1 MLTPVDIDNKTFKKN
16 KLGGYDIND
25 VEDFLVK
32 VMDDYEILYK
42 ENAELKDKS
51 SAMQESVS
59 YYKSIE
65 DGVNK
70 TIENAHETADS
81 IKLAAQKE
89 AEAILQ
95 KAQLESKGKLD
106 ELNLEIA
113 KKEAELEEKKK
124 QMQVYNIRVSS
135 MLEAQ
140 LKILSEDN
148 NEMLG

>member
-1 MLTPVDIDNKTFKKN
+1 MLTPLDIDNKTFKKS

-25 VEDFLVK
+25 VEEFLVK
-32 VMDDYEILYK
+32 VMDDYESLYK
-42 ENAELKDKS
+42 ENAQLRDKTM
-51 SAMQESVS
+51 AMQESVS

-89 AEAILQ
+89 ADSIIQ
-95 KAQLESKGKLD
+95 KAELESKGKLD
-106 ELNLEIA
+106 ELKLQIA
-113 KKEAELEEKKK
+113 RTEAELEEKKK
-124 QMQVYNIRVSS
+124 QMQIYNIRVSS

-140 LKILSEDN
+140 LKILNEDS
-148 NEMLG
+148 NEMM

>member
-1 MLTPVDIDNKTFKKN
+1 MLTPVDIDNKTFKKS

-25 VEDFLVK
+25 VEEFLVK
-32 VMDDYEILYK
+32 VMEDYEMLYK
-42 ENAELKDKS
+42 ENAQLKDKNM
-51 SAMQESVS
+51 AMQESVS

-89 AEAILQ
+89 ADAIIQ
-95 KAQLESKGKLD
+95 KAEFDSRGKLD
-106 ELNLEIA
+106 ELKLQIA
-113 KKEAELEEKKK
+113 RTEAQLEEKKK
-124 QMQVYNIRVSS
+124 QMQIYNIRVSS

-140 LKILSEDN
+140 LKILNEDG
-148 NEMLG
+148 NEQM

>member
-1 MLTPVDIDNKTFKKN
+1 MLTPLDIDNKTFKKS

-25 VEDFLVK
+25 VEEFLVK
-32 VMDDYEILYK
+32 VMDDYEKLYK
-42 ENAELKDKS
+42 ENAKLKEQTVT
-51 SAMQESVS
+51 MQESVS

-89 AEAILQ
+89 ADSILQ
-95 KAQLESKGKLD
+95 KAEFESRGKLD
-106 ELNLEIA
+106 ELKLQIA
-113 KKEAELEEKKK
+113 RTEAELEEKRK
-124 QMQVYNIRVSS
+124 QMQIYNIRVSS

-140 LKILSEDN
+140 LKILNEDKN
-148 NEMLG
+148 DMMM

>member
-1 MLTPVDIDNKTFKKN
+1 MLTPLDIDNKTFKKS

-25 VEDFLVK
+25 VEEFLVK
-32 VMDDYEILYK
+32 VMDDYETLYK
-42 ENAELKDKS
+42 ENAKLRDKTM
-51 SAMQESVS
+51 AMQESVS

-89 AEAILQ
+89 ADAIIQ
-95 KAQLESKGKLD
+95 KAELESKGKID
-106 ELNLEIA
+106 ELKLQIA
-113 KKEAELEEKKK
+113 RTEAELEEKKK
-124 QMQVYNIRVSS
+124 QMQIYNIRVSS

-140 LKILSEDN
+140 LKILNEDN
-148 NEMLG
+148 NENM

>member
-1 MLTPVDIDNKTFKKN
+1 MLTPLDIDNKTFKKS

-25 VEDFLVK
+25 VEEFLVK

-89 AEAILQ
+89 AETILQ
-95 KAQLESKGKLD
+95 KAELESKGKLD

>member
-1 MLTPVDIDNKTFKKN
+1 MLTPLDIDNKTFKKS

-25 VEDFLVK
+25 VEEFLVK
-32 VMDDYEILYK
+32 VMDDYEMLYK

-95 KAQLESKGKLD
+95 KAELESKGKLD
-106 ELNLEIA
+106 ELRLEIA
-113 KKEAELEEKKK
+113 RKEAELEEKKK

>member
-1 MLTPVDIDNKTFKKN
+1 MLTPLDIDNKTFKKS

-25 VEDFLVK
+25 VEEFLVK
-32 VMDDYEILYK
+32 VMDDYETLYK
-42 ENAELKDKS
+42 ENAELRDKTM
-51 SAMQESVS
+51 AMQESVS

-89 AEAILQ
+89 ADSIIQ
-95 KAQLESKGKLD
+95 KAELESKGKLD
-106 ELNLEIA
+106 ELKLQIA
-113 KKEAELEEKKK
+113 RTEAELEDKKK
-124 QMQVYNIRVSS
+124 QMQIYNIRVSS

-140 LKILSEDN
+140 LKILNEDSK
-148 NEMLG
+148 EHM